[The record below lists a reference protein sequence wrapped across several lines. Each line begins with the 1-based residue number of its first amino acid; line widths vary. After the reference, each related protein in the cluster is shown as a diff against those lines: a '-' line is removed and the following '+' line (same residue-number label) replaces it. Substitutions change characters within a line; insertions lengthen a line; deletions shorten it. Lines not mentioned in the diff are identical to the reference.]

1 VHANNVLVLIPGK
14 VFQMR
19 ATLNI
24 ALMFLIISPVMGFVW
39 DEDNKAPGGTVV
51 GKLKSKMDTPDGKN
65 TNIEVKAPGEEKAR
79 KYFVNYDPKLRKPL
93 PKVLHAVRSASVG
106 ETVELEWVKTGHGPA
121 ITNFMVTANPAPK
134 Q

>member
-1 VHANNVLVLIPGK
+1 MHANNVVVLIPGK
-14 VFQMR
+14 VFPMR
-19 ATLNI
+19 AALNI
-24 ALMFLIISPVMGFVW
+24 ALMFFIISPVMTFVLGG
-39 DEDNKAPGGTVV
+39 DNKASGGTVV
-51 GKLKSKMDTPDGKN
+51 GKLKSKIDTPDGKN

-93 PKVLHAVRSASVG
+93 PKVLHAVSSASVG
-106 ETVELEWVKTGHGPA
+106 GTVELEWIKTGHGPA